1 MRCLAR
7 CLKVAVII
15 AAAFGSSHAQLLA
28 NVKNFVSNIPTFNSN
43 NDPSFA
49 VQDG

>member
-7 CLKVAVII
+7 CLTVAVIVSATI
-15 AAAFGSSHAQLLA
+15 KGSHAQLLA